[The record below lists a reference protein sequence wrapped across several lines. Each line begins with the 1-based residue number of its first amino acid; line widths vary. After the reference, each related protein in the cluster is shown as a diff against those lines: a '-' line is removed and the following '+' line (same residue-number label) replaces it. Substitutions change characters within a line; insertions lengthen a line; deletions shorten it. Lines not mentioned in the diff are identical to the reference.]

1 MLSSLNQV
9 FQRMKHTLVVLLEH
23 YERQSF
29 CPALADL
36 KKKLFVRFSREKN
49 VHIQSK
55 DCKPGCL
62 KNVCSSCTFKEASC
76 AICFENFDALFSA
89 AMVEGSEASDSVT
102 FFLPLNELVNFVN

>member
-9 FQRMKHTLVVLLEH
+9 FQKTKHTLGVLLEH
-23 YERQSF
+23 YKRQGFS
-29 CPALADL
+29 PVLADQ
-36 KKKLFVRFSREKN
+36 KKKLFVRFGREKN
-49 VHIQSK
+49 VHMQSK

-62 KNVCSSCTFKEASC
+62 KNVCSSCTFERTSC
-76 AICFENFDALFSA
+76 AICFENFDALFSE